1 MLLHVLVHVDS
12 RLAFY
17 LVCESVRRNFC
28 TYLRVKYAQ
37 INFLVHY
44 IKTSQRTVLTL
55 RKLVLF
61 FDRQTPLGSRTQPP
75 SELCRGFLGSIW
87 QEIVFN

>member
-1 MLLHVLVHVDS
+1 MWLHVLVHVDS
-12 RLAFY
+12 GPTFY

-28 TYLRVKYAQ
+28 TYLRIKYVQ

-44 IKTSQRTVLTL
+44 IETSQRTVLTL

-61 FDRQTPLGSRTQPP
+61 FGRQILLGSRTQPP

-87 QEIVFN
+87 QDIVLN